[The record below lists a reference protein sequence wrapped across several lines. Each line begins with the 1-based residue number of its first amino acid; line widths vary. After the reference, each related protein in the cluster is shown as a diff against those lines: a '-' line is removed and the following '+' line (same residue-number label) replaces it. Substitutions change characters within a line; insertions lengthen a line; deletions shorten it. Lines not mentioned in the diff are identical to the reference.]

1 MDFTSWQV
9 KWLMNKICVVG
20 LGPGNLDFLTGA
32 GRKAIETC
40 EIVIGGSR
48 QLEEL
53 DELISKDCEKY
64 ILGKLSEVVDFIRSK
79 EGKDIAVVV
88 SGDTGFYSL
97 LPFLKRNF
105 RDEELRV
112 IPGISSYQYLFS
124 KIGECWQNYTLASVH
139 GRDFDYIESLK
150 NKTGVVLLTDDKN
163 TPYEIAKNICQCG
176 IENIEIVIG
185 ERLSYP
191 DEKITKVNVKDYEK
205 LNREFKMNIVILRK
219 RS

>member
-1 MDFTSWQV
+1 
-9 KWLMNKICVVG
+9 MNKICVVG

-40 EIVIGGSR
+40 KVVIGGSR

-64 ILGKLSEVVDFIRSK
+64 ILGKLSEVVDFIRSR
-79 EGKDIAVVV
+79 EGKDITVVV

-105 RDEELRV
+105 RDEELKV

-124 KIGECWQNYTLASVH
+124 RIGECWQNYTLASVH
-139 GRDFDYIESLK
+139 GRYFDYIEGLK
-150 NKTGVVLLTDDKN
+150 NGTGVVLLTDEKN
-163 TPYEIAKNICQCG
+163 TPYNIAKNIYQSG
-176 IENIEIVIG
+176 IEDIEIVIG

-191 DEKITKVNVKDYEK
+191 DEKITKLAVNEYEK
-205 LNREFKMNIVILRK
+205 LDREFKMNIVILRK
-219 RS
+219 RA

>member
-1 MDFTSWQV
+1 
-9 KWLMNKICVVG
+9 MNKICVVG

-40 EIVIGGSR
+40 EVVIGGSR

-64 ILGKLSEVVDFIRSK
+64 ILGKLSEVVDFIRSR
-79 EGKDIAVVV
+79 EGKDITVVV

-105 RDEELRV
+105 RDEELKI

-124 KIGECWQNYTLASVH
+124 RIGECWQNYTLASVH
-139 GRDFDYIESLK
+139 GRDFDYIEGLK
-150 NKTGVVLLTDDKN
+150 NGIGVVLLTDEKN
-163 TPYEIAKNICQCG
+163 TPYNIAKNIYQSG
-176 IENIEIVIG
+176 IEDIEIVIG

-191 DEKITKVNVKDYEK
+191 DEKITKLAVSEYEK

-219 RS
+219 RA

>member
-1 MDFTSWQV
+1 
-9 KWLMNKICVVG
+9 MNKICVVG

-40 EIVIGGSR
+40 EVVIGGSR

-64 ILGKLSEVVDFIRSK
+64 ILGKLSEVVDFIRSG
-79 EGKDIAVVV
+79 EGRDITVVV

-105 RDEELRV
+105 RDEELKV

-124 KIGECWQNYTLASVH
+124 RIGECWQNYTLASVH
-139 GRDFDYIESLK
+139 GRDFDYIEGLK
-150 NKTGVVLLTDDKN
+150 NGAGVVLLTDDKN
-163 TPYEIAKNICQCG
+163 TPYEIAKNIYQSG
-176 IENIEIVIG
+176 IKDIEIVIG

-191 DEKITKVNVKDYEK
+191 DEKITKLDVSEYEK

-219 RS
+219 KA

>member
-1 MDFTSWQV
+1 
-9 KWLMNKICVVG
+9 MNKICVVG

-40 EIVIGGSR
+40 EVVIGGSR

-64 ILGKLSEVVDFIRSK
+64 ILGKLSEVVDFIRSR
-79 EGKDIAVVV
+79 EGKDITVVV

-105 RDEELRV
+105 RDEELKV

-124 KIGECWQNYTLASVH
+124 RIGECWQNYTLASVH
-139 GRDFDYIESLK
+139 GRDFDYIEGLK
-150 NKTGVVLLTDDKN
+150 NGIGVVLLTDEKN
-163 TPYEIAKNICQCG
+163 TPYNIAKNIYQSG
-176 IENIEIVIG
+176 IEDIEIVIG

-191 DEKITKVNVKDYEK
+191 DEKITKLDVNEYEK

-219 RS
+219 RA

>member
-1 MDFTSWQV
+1 
-9 KWLMNKICVVG
+9 MNKICVVG

-40 EIVIGGSR
+40 EVVIGGSR

-64 ILGKLSEVVDFIRSK
+64 ILGKLSEVVDFIRSRK
-79 EGKDIAVVV
+79 GKDITVVV

-105 RDEELRV
+105 RDEELKV

-124 KIGECWQNYTLASVH
+124 RIGECWQNYTLASVH
-139 GRDFDYIESLK
+139 GRDFDYIEGLK
-150 NKTGVVLLTDDKN
+150 NGIGVVLLTDEKN
-163 TPYEIAKNICQCG
+163 TPYNIAKNIYQSG
-176 IENIEIVIG
+176 IEDIEIVIG

-191 DEKITKVNVKDYEK
+191 DEKITKLAVNEYEK

-219 RS
+219 RA

>member
-1 MDFTSWQV
+1 
-9 KWLMNKICVVG
+9 MNKICVVG

-40 EIVIGGSR
+40 EVVIGGSR

-64 ILGKLSEVVDFIRSK
+64 ILGKLSEVVDFIRSR
-79 EGKDIAVVV
+79 EGKDITVVV

-105 RDEELRV
+105 RDEELKV

-124 KIGECWQNYTLASVH
+124 RIGECWQNYTLASVH
-139 GRDFDYIESLK
+139 GRDFDYIEGLK
-150 NKTGVVLLTDDKN
+150 NGIGVVLLTDEKN
-163 TPYEIAKNICQCG
+163 TPYNIAKNIYQSG
-176 IENIEIVIG
+176 IEDIEIVIG

-191 DEKITKVNVKDYEK
+191 DEKITKLDVSEYEK

-219 RS
+219 RA

>member
-1 MDFTSWQV
+1 
-9 KWLMNKICVVG
+9 MNKICVVG

-40 EIVIGGSR
+40 EVVIGGSR

-64 ILGKLSEVVDFIRSK
+64 ILGKLSEVVDFIRSR
-79 EGKDIAVVV
+79 EGKDITVVV

-105 RDEELRV
+105 RDEELKV
-112 IPGISSYQYLFS
+112 ISGISSYQYLFS
-124 KIGECWQNYTLASVH
+124 RIGECWQNYTLASVH
-139 GRDFDYIESLK
+139 GRDFDYIEGLK
-150 NKTGVVLLTDDKN
+150 NGTGVVLLTDEKN
-163 TPYEIAKNICQCG
+163 TPYNIAKNIYQSG
-176 IENIEIVIG
+176 IEDIEIVIG

-191 DEKITKVNVKDYEK
+191 DEKITKLAVSEYEK

-219 RS
+219 RA

>member
-1 MDFTSWQV
+1 
-9 KWLMNKICVVG
+9 MNKICVVG

-40 EIVIGGSR
+40 EVVIGGSR

-64 ILGKLSEVVDFIRSK
+64 ILGKLSEVVDFIRSR
-79 EGKDIAVVV
+79 EGKDITVVV

-105 RDEELRV
+105 RDEELKI

-124 KIGECWQNYTLASVH
+124 RIGECWQNYTLASVH
-139 GRDFDYIESLK
+139 GRDFDYIEGLK
-150 NKTGVVLLTDDKN
+150 NGIGVVLLTDEKN
-163 TPYEIAKNICQCG
+163 TPYNIAKNICQSG
-176 IENIEIVIG
+176 IEDIEIVIG

-191 DEKITKVNVKDYEK
+191 DEKITKLDVNEYEK
-205 LNREFKMNIVILRK
+205 LDREFKMNIVILRK
-219 RS
+219 RA

>member
-1 MDFTSWQV
+1 
-9 KWLMNKICVVG
+9 MNKICVVG

-40 EIVIGGSR
+40 EVVIGGSR

-64 ILGKLSEVVDFIRSK
+64 ILGKLSEVVDFIRSR
-79 EGKDIAVVV
+79 EGKDITVVV

-105 RDEELRV
+105 RDEELKV

-124 KIGECWQNYTLASVH
+124 RICECWQNYTLASVH
-139 GRDFDYIESLK
+139 GRDFDYIEGLK
-150 NKTGVVLLTDDKN
+150 TGTGVVLLTDEKN
-163 TPYEIAKNICQCG
+163 TPYNIAKNIYQSG

-191 DEKITKVNVKDYEK
+191 DEKITKLDVNEYEK
-205 LNREFKMNIVILRK
+205 LDREFKMNIVILRK
-219 RS
+219 RA

>member
-1 MDFTSWQV
+1 
-9 KWLMNKICVVG
+9 MNKICVVG

-32 GRKAIETC
+32 GKKAIETC
-40 EIVIGGSR
+40 EVVIGGSR

-64 ILGKLSEVVDFIRSK
+64 ILGKLSEVVDFIRSR
-79 EGKDIAVVV
+79 EGKDITVVV

-105 RDEELRV
+105 RDEELKV

-124 KIGECWQNYTLASVH
+124 RIGECWQNYTLASVH
-139 GRDFDYIESLK
+139 GRDFDYIEGLK
-150 NKTGVVLLTDDKN
+150 NGIGVVLLTDEKN
-163 TPYEIAKNICQCG
+163 TPYNIAKNIYQSG
-176 IENIEIVIG
+176 IEDIEIVIG

-191 DEKITKVNVKDYEK
+191 DERITKLAVNEYEK
-205 LNREFKMNIVILRK
+205 LDREFKMNIVILRK
-219 RS
+219 RA

>member
-1 MDFTSWQV
+1 
-9 KWLMNKICVVG
+9 MNKICVVG

-40 EIVIGGSR
+40 EVVIGGSR

-64 ILGKLSEVVDFIRSK
+64 ILGKLSEVVDFIRSR
-79 EGKDIAVVV
+79 EGKDITVVV

-105 RDEELRV
+105 RDEELKV

-124 KIGECWQNYTLASVH
+124 RIGECWQNYTLASVH
-139 GRDFDYIESLK
+139 GRDFDYIEELK
-150 NKTGVVLLTDDKN
+150 NGIGVVLLTDEKN
-163 TPYEIAKNICQCG
+163 TPYNIAKNIYQSG
-176 IENIEIVIG
+176 IEDIEIVIG

-191 DEKITKVNVKDYEK
+191 DEKITKLDVSEYKK

-219 RS
+219 RA

>member
-1 MDFTSWQV
+1 
-9 KWLMNKICVVG
+9 MNKICVVG

-40 EIVIGGSR
+40 EVVIGGSR

-64 ILGKLSEVVDFIRSK
+64 ILGKLSEVVDFIRSRK
-79 EGKDIAVVV
+79 GKDITVVV

-105 RDEELRV
+105 RDEELKV

-124 KIGECWQNYTLASVH
+124 RIGECWQNYTLASVH
-139 GRDFDYIESLK
+139 GRDFDYIEGLK
-150 NKTGVVLLTDDKN
+150 NGIGVVLLTDEKN
-163 TPYEIAKNICQCG
+163 TPYNIAKNIYQNG
-176 IENIEIVIG
+176 IEDIEIVIG

-191 DEKITKVNVKDYEK
+191 DEKITNLDVSEYEK

-219 RS
+219 RA

>member
-1 MDFTSWQV
+1 
-9 KWLMNKICVVG
+9 MNKICVVG

-40 EIVIGGSR
+40 EVVIGGSR

-64 ILGKLSEVVDFIRSK
+64 ILGKLSEVVDFIRGR
-79 EGKDIAVVV
+79 EGKDITVVV

-105 RDEELRV
+105 KDEELKV

-124 KIGECWQNYTLASVH
+124 RIGECWQNYTLASVH
-139 GRDFDYIESLK
+139 GRDFEYIEPLK
-150 NKTGVVLLTDDKN
+150 NGTGVVLLTDDKN
-163 TPYEIAKNICQCG
+163 TPYEIAKNIYQCG

-191 DEKITKVNVKDYEK
+191 DEVITKLNVNEFEK

-219 RS
+219 RA

>member
-1 MDFTSWQV
+1 
-9 KWLMNKICVVG
+9 MNKICVVG

-40 EIVIGGSR
+40 EVVIGGSR

-64 ILGKLSEVVDFIRSK
+64 ILGKLSEVVDFIRSR
-79 EGKDIAVVV
+79 EGKDITVVV

-105 RDEELRV
+105 RDEELKI

-124 KIGECWQNYTLASVH
+124 RIGECWQNYTLASVH
-139 GRDFDYIESLK
+139 GRDFDYIEGLK
-150 NKTGVVLLTDDKN
+150 NGIGVVLLTDEKN
-163 TPYEIAKNICQCG
+163 TPYNIAKNIYQSG
-176 IENIEIVIG
+176 IEDIEIVIG

-191 DEKITKVNVKDYEK
+191 DEKITKLAVNEYEK

-219 RS
+219 RA

>member
-1 MDFTSWQV
+1 
-9 KWLMNKICVVG
+9 MNKICVVG

-40 EIVIGGSR
+40 EVVIGGSR

-64 ILGKLSEVVDFIRSK
+64 ILGKLSEVVDFIRSR
-79 EGKDIAVVV
+79 EGKDITVVV

-105 RDEELRV
+105 RDEELKV

-124 KIGECWQNYTLASVH
+124 RIGECWQNYTLASVH
-139 GRDFDYIESLK
+139 GRDFDYIEGLK
-150 NKTGVVLLTDDKN
+150 TGTGVVLLTDEKN
-163 TPYEIAKNICQCG
+163 TPYNIAKNIYQSG

-191 DEKITKVNVKDYEK
+191 DEKITKLDVNEYEK
-205 LNREFKMNIVILRK
+205 LDREFKMNIVILRK
-219 RS
+219 RA

>member
-1 MDFTSWQV
+1 
-9 KWLMNKICVVG
+9 MNKICVVG

-40 EIVIGGSR
+40 EVVIGGSR

-64 ILGKLSEVVDFIRSK
+64 ILGKLSEVVDFIRTR
-79 EGKDIAVVV
+79 EGKDITVVV

-105 RDEELRV
+105 RDEELKV

-124 KIGECWQNYTLASVH
+124 RIGECWQNYTLASVH
-139 GRDFDYIESLK
+139 GRDFDYIEGLK
-150 NKTGVVLLTDDKN
+150 NGIGVVLLTDEKN
-163 TPYEIAKNICQCG
+163 TPYNIAKNIYQSG
-176 IENIEIVIG
+176 IEDIEIVIG

-191 DEKITKVNVKDYEK
+191 DEKITKLDVSEYEK
-205 LNREFKMNIVILRK
+205 LDREFKMNIVILRK
-219 RS
+219 RA

>member
-1 MDFTSWQV
+1 
-9 KWLMNKICVVG
+9 MNKICVVG

-40 EIVIGGSR
+40 EVVIGGSR

-64 ILGKLSEVVDFIRSK
+64 ILGKLSEVVDFIRSR
-79 EGKDIAVVV
+79 EGKDITVVV

-105 RDEELRV
+105 RDEELKV

-124 KIGECWQNYTLASVH
+124 RIGECWQNYTLASVH
-139 GRDFDYIESLK
+139 GRDFDYIEGLK
-150 NKTGVVLLTDDKN
+150 NGIGVVLLTDEKN
-163 TPYEIAKNICQCG
+163 TPYNIAKNICQSG
-176 IENIEIVIG
+176 IEDIEIVIG

-191 DEKITKVNVKDYEK
+191 DEKITKLAVNEYEK

-219 RS
+219 RA

>member
-1 MDFTSWQV
+1 
-9 KWLMNKICVVG
+9 MNKICVVG

-40 EIVIGGSR
+40 EVVIGGSR

-64 ILGKLSEVVDFIRSK
+64 ILGKLSEVVDFIRSR
-79 EGKDIAVVV
+79 EGKDITVVV

-105 RDEELRV
+105 RDEELKV

-124 KIGECWQNYTLASVH
+124 RIGECWQNYTLASVH
-139 GRDFDYIESLK
+139 GRDFDYIEGLK
-150 NKTGVVLLTDDKN
+150 NGIGVVLLTDEKN
-163 TPYEIAKNICQCG
+163 TPYNIAKNIYQSG
-176 IENIEIVIG
+176 IEDIEIVIG

-191 DEKITKVNVKDYEK
+191 DEKITKLAVNEYEK

-219 RS
+219 RA

>member
-1 MDFTSWQV
+1 
-9 KWLMNKICVVG
+9 MNKICVVG

-40 EIVIGGSR
+40 EVVIGGSR

-64 ILGKLSEVVDFIRSK
+64 ILGKLSEVVDFIRSR
-79 EGKDIAVVV
+79 EGKDITVVV

-105 RDEELRV
+105 RDEELKV

-124 KIGECWQNYTLASVH
+124 RIGECWQNYTLASVH
-139 GRDFDYIESLK
+139 GRDFDYIEGLK
-150 NKTGVVLLTDDKN
+150 SGTGVVLLTDEKN
-163 TPYEIAKNICQCG
+163 TPYNIAKNIYQSG
-176 IENIEIVIG
+176 IEDIEIVIG

-191 DEKITKVNVKDYEK
+191 DEKITKLAVNEYEK

-219 RS
+219 RA

>member
-1 MDFTSWQV
+1 
-9 KWLMNKICVVG
+9 MNKICVVG

-40 EIVIGGSR
+40 EVVIGGSR

-64 ILGKLSEVVDFIRSK
+64 ILGKLSEVVDFIRSRK
-79 EGKDIAVVV
+79 GKDITVVV

-105 RDEELRV
+105 RDEELKV

-124 KIGECWQNYTLASVH
+124 RIGECWQNYTLASVH
-139 GRDFDYIESLK
+139 GRYFDYIEGLK
-150 NKTGVVLLTDDKN
+150 NGTGVVLLTDEKN
-163 TPYEIAKNICQCG
+163 TPYNIAKNICQSG
-176 IENIEIVIG
+176 IEDIEIVIG

-191 DEKITKVNVKDYEK
+191 DEKIMKLAVNEYEK

-219 RS
+219 RA

>member
-1 MDFTSWQV
+1 
-9 KWLMNKICVVG
+9 MNKICVVG

-40 EIVIGGSR
+40 EVVIGGSR

-64 ILGKLSEVVDFIRSK
+64 ILGKLSEVVDFIRSRK
-79 EGKDIAVVV
+79 GKDITVVV

-105 RDEELRV
+105 RDEELKV

-124 KIGECWQNYTLASVH
+124 RIGECWQNYTLASVH
-139 GRDFDYIESLK
+139 GRDFDYIEGLK
-150 NKTGVVLLTDDKN
+150 NGIGVVLLTDEKN
-163 TPYEIAKNICQCG
+163 TPYNIAKNIYQSG
-176 IENIEIVIG
+176 IEDIEIVIG

-191 DEKITKVNVKDYEK
+191 DEKITKLAVNEYEK
-205 LNREFKMNIVILRK
+205 LDREFKMNIVILRK
-219 RS
+219 RA

>member
-1 MDFTSWQV
+1 
-9 KWLMNKICVVG
+9 MNKICVVG

-40 EIVIGGSR
+40 EVVIGGSR

-64 ILGKLSEVVDFIRSK
+64 ILGKLSEVVDFIRSR
-79 EGKDIAVVV
+79 EGKDITVVV

-105 RDEELRV
+105 RDEELKV

-124 KIGECWQNYTLASVH
+124 RIGECWQNYTLASVH
-139 GRDFDYIESLK
+139 GRDFDYIEGLK
-150 NKTGVVLLTDDKN
+150 TGTGVVLLTDEKN
-163 TPYEIAKNICQCG
+163 TPYNIAKNIYQSG
-176 IENIEIVIG
+176 IEDIEIVIG

-191 DEKITKVNVKDYEK
+191 DEKITKLVVNEYEK

-219 RS
+219 RA

>member
-1 MDFTSWQV
+1 
-9 KWLMNKICVVG
+9 MNKICVVG

-40 EIVIGGSR
+40 EVVIGGSR

-64 ILGKLSEVVDFIRSK
+64 ILGKLSEVVDFIRSR
-79 EGKDIAVVV
+79 EGKDITVVV

-105 RDEELRV
+105 RDEELKV

-124 KIGECWQNYTLASVH
+124 RIGECWQNYTLASVH
-139 GRDFDYIESLK
+139 GRDFDYI
-150 NKTGVVLLTDDKN
+150 
-163 TPYEIAKNICQCG
+163 
-176 IENIEIVIG
+176 
-185 ERLSYP
+185 
-191 DEKITKVNVKDYEK
+191 
-205 LNREFKMNIVILRK
+205 
-219 RS
+219 

>member
-1 MDFTSWQV
+1 
-9 KWLMNKICVVG
+9 MNKICVVG

-40 EIVIGGSR
+40 EVVIGGSR

-64 ILGKLSEVVDFIRSK
+64 ILGKLSEVVDFIRSR
-79 EGKDIAVVV
+79 EGKDITVVV

-105 RDEELRV
+105 RDEELKV

-124 KIGECWQNYTLASVH
+124 RIGECWQNYTLASVH
-139 GRDFDYIESLK
+139 GRDFDYIEGLK
-150 NKTGVVLLTDDKN
+150 TGTGVVLLTDEKN
-163 TPYEIAKNICQCG
+163 TPYNIAKNIYQSG
-176 IENIEIVIG
+176 IEDIEIVIG

-191 DEKITKVNVKDYEK
+191 DEKITKLAVNEYEK

-219 RS
+219 RA

>member
-1 MDFTSWQV
+1 
-9 KWLMNKICVVG
+9 MNKICVIG

-40 EIVIGGSR
+40 EVVIGGSR

-64 ILGKLSEVVDFIRSK
+64 ILGKLSEVVDFIRSR
-79 EGKDIAVVV
+79 EGKDITVVV

-105 RDEELRV
+105 RDEELKV

-124 KIGECWQNYTLASVH
+124 RIGECWQNYTLASVH
-139 GRDFDYIESLK
+139 GRDFDYIEGLK
-150 NKTGVVLLTDDKN
+150 NGIGVVLLTDEKN
-163 TPYEIAKNICQCG
+163 TPYNIAKNIYQSG
-176 IENIEIVIG
+176 IEDIEIVIG

-191 DEKITKVNVKDYEK
+191 DEKITKLDVNEYEK

-219 RS
+219 RA

>member
-1 MDFTSWQV
+1 
-9 KWLMNKICVVG
+9 MNKICVVG

-40 EIVIGGSR
+40 EVVIGGSR

-64 ILGKLSEVVDFIRSK
+64 ILGKLSEVVDFIRSR
-79 EGKDIAVVV
+79 EGKDITVVV

-105 RDEELRV
+105 RDEELKV

-124 KIGECWQNYTLASVH
+124 RIGECWQNYTLASVH
-139 GRDFDYIESLK
+139 GRDFDYIEGLK
-150 NKTGVVLLTDDKN
+150 NGTGVVLLTDEKN
-163 TPYEIAKNICQCG
+163 TPYNIAKNIYQSG
-176 IENIEIVIG
+176 IEDIEIVIG

-191 DEKITKVNVKDYEK
+191 QENNQSPFSPENVNKLGSNHEYEK

-219 RS
+219 RA

>member
-1 MDFTSWQV
+1 
-9 KWLMNKICVVG
+9 MNKICVVG

>member
-1 MDFTSWQV
+1 
-9 KWLMNKICVVG
+9 MNKICVIG

-40 EIVIGGSR
+40 EVVIGGSR

-64 ILGKLSEVVDFIRSK
+64 ILGKLSEVVDFIRSR
-79 EGKDIAVVV
+79 EGKDITVVV

-105 RDEELRV
+105 RDEELKV

-124 KIGECWQNYTLASVH
+124 RIGECWQNYTLASVH
-139 GRDFDYIESLK
+139 GRDFDYIEGLK
-150 NKTGVVLLTDDKN
+150 NRTGVVLLTDEKN
-163 TPYEIAKNICQCG
+163 TPYNIAKNICQNG
-176 IENIEIVIG
+176 IEDIEIVIG

-191 DEKITKVNVKDYEK
+191 DEKITKLAVNEYEK
-205 LNREFKMNIVILRK
+205 LDREFKMNIVILRK
-219 RS
+219 RA

>member
-1 MDFTSWQV
+1 
-9 KWLMNKICVVG
+9 MNKICVVG

-40 EIVIGGSR
+40 EVVIGGSR

-64 ILGKLSEVVDFIRSK
+64 ILGKLSEVVDFIRSR
-79 EGKDIAVVV
+79 EGKDITVVV

-105 RDEELRV
+105 RDEELKI

-124 KIGECWQNYTLASVH
+124 RIGECWQNYTLASVH
-139 GRDFDYIESLK
+139 GRDFDYIEGLK
-150 NKTGVVLLTDDKN
+150 NGIGVVLLTDEKN
-163 TPYEIAKNICQCG
+163 TPYNIAKNIYQSG
-176 IENIEIVIG
+176 IEDIEIVIG

-191 DEKITKVNVKDYEK
+191 DEKITKLDVNEYEK
-205 LNREFKMNIVILRK
+205 LDREFKMNIVILRK
-219 RS
+219 RA

>member
-1 MDFTSWQV
+1 
-9 KWLMNKICVVG
+9 MNKICVVG

-40 EIVIGGSR
+40 EVVIGGNR

-64 ILGKLSEVVDFIRSK
+64 ILGKLSEVVDFIRSR
-79 EGKDIAVVV
+79 EGKDITVVV

-105 RDEELRV
+105 KDEELKV

-124 KIGECWQNYTLASVH
+124 RIGECWQNYTLASVH
-139 GRDFDYIESLK
+139 GRDFDYIEGLK
-150 NKTGVVLLTDDKN
+150 TGTGVVLLTDEKN
-163 TPYEIAKNICQCG
+163 TPYNIAKNIYQSG

-191 DEKITKVNVKDYEK
+191 DEKITKLDVNEYEK
-205 LNREFKMNIVILRK
+205 LDREFKMNIVILRK
-219 RS
+219 RA